1 MVPHAQAMAEQLC
14 KTFFQYAS
22 EVRHPSIPVHLSIL
36 PTSSFPSLITKECQ
50 PPRTAV
56 IPSLLPL
63 LLLLLSHLSSES
75 QGDQDDD
82 KALAASQC
90 LDALNTLLQSVRDH
104 KPILASCE
112 QHVLPVLAL
121 VLGPDGA

>member
-1 MVPHAQAMAEQLC
+1 LV
-14 KTFFQYAS
+14 
-22 EVRHPSIPVHLSIL
+22 PSI
-36 PTSSFPSLITKECQ
+36 
-50 PPRTAV
+50 
-56 IPSLLPL
+56 LPL
-63 LLLLLSHLSSES
+63 LLLSHPPLLPSDS